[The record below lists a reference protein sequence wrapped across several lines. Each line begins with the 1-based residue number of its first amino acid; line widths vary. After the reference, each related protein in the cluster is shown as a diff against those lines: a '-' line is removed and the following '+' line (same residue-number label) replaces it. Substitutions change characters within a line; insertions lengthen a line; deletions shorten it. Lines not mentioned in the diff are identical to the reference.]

1 MSKNKV
7 GYCNPPIESRFKKG
21 HSGNIKG
28 RPKGDKNINTL
39 LKKEVNE
46 KLPAVIN
53 GKEKKVTKKELIV
66 KNMINN
72 AIKNKC
78 KLQDICKLINMIQ
91 EAEAADERKK
101 AYQDNLKDTDR
112 EILESFVKQVIEKA
126 DKKKNDS

>member
-39 LKKEVNE
+39 LKKEINE
-46 KLPAVIN
+46 KVTVVIN
-53 GKEKKVTKKELIV
+53 GKETKVTKKEIIIKNIVNNAV
-66 KNMINN
+66 KN
-72 AIKNKC
+72 KGKT
-78 KLQDICKLINMIQ
+78 QETYKLINMMQ
-91 EAEAADERKK
+91 EAEVADERKK

-112 EILESFVKQVIEKA
+112 EM
-126 DKKKNDS
+126 